1 MSLLKILD
9 FIVLSN
15 LLKSSKDSKGL
26 KQILKVKMLMIL
38 TKLQQKL
45 SLIMQAGKLKKQIYL
60 QYLQKEDKL
69 PESLEEQF
77 WGMMRMVNEKKFL

>member
-45 SLIMQAGKLKKQIYL
+45 SLIMQVGKLKKQIYL

-69 PESLEEQF
+69 PESLEE
-77 WGMMRMVNEKKFL
+77 

>member
-69 PESLEEQF
+69 PESLEE
-77 WGMMRMVNEKKFL
+77 